1 MRKALL
7 IIVVVIVATSVSGCY
22 RKAAPDVTVTPVVP
36 TQTPWVITE
45 ETEVTREVT
54 RVVEAATRTPTAVS
68 PTPTPVSILLA
79 EELFQSGDRFNAIKT
94 LWQIESQRG
103 FENLPREAIRL
114 MERIKVSFERDY
126 PQMNAGRQVEGGGW
140 WQSELA
146 LLVERES
153 GCQVRRLVLVVITEG
168 SSLVNYYDLSGREE
182 VGSFVGVNNVALSGA
197 PAVRVILVCDGE
209 EHEAYWLLLCA
220 NKFYRVPKVETPPP
234 PLETPEPTLTRTPVG
249 ETVTPVPRTVTP
261 LPTHTPTPLPTH
273 TPTPLP
279 TETRLPTSTPTRR
292 PTATPTKVATATP
305 HPTITPQGTPE
316 PSVTYTPAPTQTPV
330 PTATDIP
337 PTATKIPSP
346 EPTATAPP
354 SATPRPTAT
363 P

>member
-1 MRKALL
+1 MRRALL
-7 IIVVVIVATSVSGCY
+7 IIVAITVAAVGCY
-22 RKAAPDVTVTPVVP
+22 RKAAPDVTPAVP
-36 TQTPWVITE
+36 TQTPRVVTE

-54 RVVEAATRTPTAVS
+54 RMVEAA
-68 PTPTPVSILLA
+68 TPTPVSITLTPTFTPTPVTALRA
-79 EELFQSGDRFNAIKT
+79 EDLFQSGDRFNAIKT
-94 LWQIESQRG
+94 LWQIESRLG

-114 MERIKVSFERDY
+114 MERIKASFERDY

-140 WQSELA
+140 WQA
-146 LLVERES
+146 DIVALVERES
-153 GCQVRRLVLVVITEG
+153 GCQVNQLNLVVVTEE
-168 SSLVNYYDLSGREE
+168 SSLINYYDLAGRSE
-182 VGSFVGVNNVALSGA
+182 VGSFAGVNSAALSGA
-197 PAVRVILVCDGE
+197 PAVRVTLVCDGE
-209 EHEAYWLLLCA
+209 EQEAYWLLLCA

-234 PLETPEPTLTRTPVG
+234 LETPEPTPTGIPTQTPVG

-261 LPTHTPTPLPTH
+261 LPTYTL
-273 TPTPLP
+273 TPLP

-305 HPTITPQGTPE
+305 HPTITPQGTPQ

-346 EPTATAPP
+346 EPTATVSA